1 MSTLRLKSRRPAG
14 FTLIEV
20 LVAVLIFALLTAA
33 AYAAVD
39 VLLKSRQALRAR
51 AESLQTLQTALGR
64 LERDLR
70 QTLSV
75 PVRDEY
81 GETLDLLRGGA
92 NAIEL
97 TRAGLSNPL
106 GVARARIER
115 VQWAL
120 QDETLSRAS
129 FGVLDRAIN
138 SRPQILP
145 MLQGVKAIS
154 FSYFD
159 GGQWRNQ
166 WPRPDVPADQPKLLP
181 IAVAIEIDT
190 TDYGL
195 LRRIVA
201 LVEPSA
207 RTAAGGPGPVPAGAQ
222 PASVQGTLEK
232 TP

>member
-1 MSTLRLKSRRPAG
+1 MRTVLLNSRKADG

-33 AYAAVD
+33 AYASVD
-39 VLLKSRQALRAR
+39 VLLRSRQALHVR
-51 AESLQTLQTALGR
+51 AESLQNLQTALGR

-70 QTLSV
+70 QTLSA

-81 GETLDLLRGGA
+81 GEALDLLRGGT

-120 QDETLSRAS
+120 QDDALSRAS
-129 FGVLDRAIN
+129 FGVLDRAVN
-138 SRPQILP
+138 SRPQIAT
-145 MLQGVKAIS
+145 MLSNVQAIR

-166 WPRPDVPADQPKLLP
+166 WPRPDVPTDQPRLLP
-181 IAVAIEIDT
+181 IAVAFEIDT
-190 TDYGL
+190 ADYGL
-195 LRRIVA
+195 LRRIVP

-207 RTAAGGPGPVPAGAQ
+207 RTAAGAPGPGPAGAQ
-222 PASVQGTLEK
+222 APSAQRKMETA
-232 TP
+232 P